1 MFKIRTMNTI
11 SPLGTNLLAERGC
24 EVGAEVESPQ
34 ALLIRSAD
42 LHGKA
47 FWPELLCIGRAGAGV
62 NNIPVSDCTEAGI
75 VVFNSPGANADATKE
90 MGIFEMLL
98 ASRDMLGRL
107 EWG

>member
-24 EVGAEVESPQ
+24 EVGAEVEFPQ

-47 FWPELLCIGRAGAGV
+47 FWPELLCIGRAGA
-62 NNIPVSDCTEAGI
+62 A
-75 VVFNSPGANADATKE
+75 
-90 MGIFEMLL
+90 
-98 ASRDMLGRL
+98 
-107 EWG
+107 